1 MKTKHVLYII
11 LTGLF
16 LSNCVVNNITVS
28 GEGLSQT
35 NQKPKESVPKAIPV
49 VIATPTVVPQKA
61 ANQPVTRL
69 KKTEAQS
76 SSTPLPVNTDPR
88 KVSLTYNLTEQTGT
102 LVVDGKLTHTFPFS
116 SGKIG
121 YSTPYGTFVAGE
133 KHPNKWSTKYKCWMP
148 LAIEIKDPKGVHI
161 GYYNHEGRVP
171 ENNYPASHGCIRLR
185 PGDARILYGAVPTG
199 ATIHIV
205 GSAREHLQKHFVGYH
220 LLDFG
225 NNDDPKIKRNN
236 DGSLT
241 AEFVEYVQSGKMEI
255 YNKDQN
261 GKKVGT
267 EDGVLVFE
275 FMEDPWRQG
284 VPVREYRS
292 WMKGYLAR
300 Q

>member
-1 MKTKHVLYII
+1 MKTKHVLYIT
-11 LTGLF
+11 LTCLLYG
-16 LSNCVVNNITVS
+16 CVVTNVTIT
-28 GEGLSQT
+28 GEGLKSSANPKSQEIV
-35 NQKPKESVPKAIPV
+35 QKAIPV
-49 VIATPTVVPQKA
+49 VLTAPAIQPQKTA
-61 ANQPVTRL
+61 AKPAVEP
-69 KKTEAQS
+69 KKTTPSPS
-76 SSTPLPVNTDPR
+76 SKAATSTDPK

-102 LVVDGKLTHTFPFS
+102 LVVDGRLVHTFPFS

-121 YSTPYGTFVAGE
+121 YSTPNGTFYAGE
-133 KHPNKWSTKYKCWMP
+133 KSPNKWSTKYQCWMP
-148 LAIEIKDPKGVHI
+148 LAIEIKDPTGKHT
-161 GYYNHEGRVP
+161 GYFNHEGRVP

-199 ATIHIV
+199 TTIHIV
-205 GSAREHLQKHFVGYH
+205 GSAREHLQKHFAGVH

-225 NNDDPKIKRNN
+225 VNDDPKIKRNA

-241 AEFVEYVQSGKMEI
+241 KEFVEYVQSGKMEI
-255 YNKDQN
+255 YNKDTG

-267 EDGVLVFE
+267 EEGVLVFE